1 MCRPTFAVSET
12 PFLAITAGVN
22 PCVQHSLGSKD
33 CIPNDISIGAE
44 AGAEAGALA
53 GEPPLLLV
61 TGPNMG
67 GKSTLLRQACL
78 TVLMAHLGCWV
89 PAEACRLSPVDRVF
103 TRVGAND
110 AIMAGLSTFRVELEE
125 TAAILRHATRDSIV
139 ILDELGRGTATFDGM
154 AIAHAVLSHL
164 TDRVGCRS
172 LFATHYHALTREF
185 EVPNPKVALYHMA
198 CAVDDTSRD
207 VTFLYTFVRGA
218 SHRSHGVHVAK
229 LAGLP
234 PSVLTLAASKSA
246 ELEALLDDK
255 YATHL
260 ARRIMHT
267 AAGSAGAPV
276 EGEPDDAEETPA
288 PVDMEVDGAAGGYA
302 ALLSLWREAHAVA
315 ASGIAGGE

>member
-125 TAAILRHATRDSIV
+125 TALILRHATRHSLV

-154 AIAHAVLSHL
+154 AIADAVLRELISV
-164 TDRVGCRS
+164 TKCRA
-172 LFATHYHALTREF
+172 LFATHYHALTREH
-185 EVPNPKVALYHMA
+185 ERPNPHVGLYHMS
-198 CAVDDTSRD
+198 CAIDDATRA
-207 VTFLYTFVRGA
+207 VTFLYKFAKGA
-218 SHRSHGVHVAK
+218 SARSHGVHVAR

-234 PSVLTLAASKSA
+234 EPLLALAAAKSDEMEA
-246 ELEALLDDK
+246 ALEQKHLLHLGRRLASIA
-255 YATHL
+255 AT
-260 ARRIMHT
+260 
-267 AAGSAGAPV
+267 GSADELRALH
-276 EGEPDDAEETPA
+276 AATQSLPA
-288 PVDMEVDGAAGGYA
+288 
-302 ALLSLWREAHAVA
+302 R
-315 ASGIAGGE
+315 